1 LFALADRGKKL
12 PSDQEGVLPMRRT
25 SILFVALAVGLPL
38 AAGGCSGVKETLGLT
53 KQSPDEFKVVSR
65 APLSMPPDYNL
76 RPPTPGAP
84 RPQEGTPRDQA
95 QHAVFQ
101 YAETGGVAADAIPP
115 IGEGE
120 ADTAQSSGESALLQ
134 SAGASGVDP
143 NIRQLVDT
151 ETAEDAAASRTLADT
166 LTFWREPEPY
176 GEVVDPSAEQKRLQE
191 NAALGKPV
199 TEGETPTIVRKKR
212 GMLEGI
218 F

>member
-1 LFALADRGKKL
+1 
-12 PSDQEGVLPMRRT
+12 MRRT
-25 SILFVALAVGLPL
+25 PILIVALAAGLLL
-38 AAGGCSGVKETLGLT
+38 ATGGCTNVRETLGLT

-76 RPPTPGAP
+76 KPPTPGAP

-95 QHAVFQ
+95 AASVFQ
-101 YAETGGVAADAIPP
+101 YSTTGGLPPDAIPP

-120 ADTAQSSGESALLQ
+120 AETAQSSGESALLQ

-151 ETAEDAAASRTLADT
+151 ETSQDQADSQTLADS
-166 LTFWREPEPY
+166 LVFWREPEPY
-176 GEVVDPSAEQKRLQE
+176 GDVVNPTEEQKRLQE

-199 TEGETPTIVRKKR
+199 TEGDTPTIVRKKK

>member
-1 LFALADRGKKL
+1 
-12 PSDQEGVLPMRRT
+12 MRRT
-25 SILFVALAVGLPL
+25 PILIAALAVGLPL
-38 AAGGCSGVKETLGLT
+38 ATGGCSSLKETLGLT
-53 KQSPDEFKVVSR
+53 KQSPDEFKVISR
-65 APLSMPPDYNL
+65 APVSMPPDYNL

-95 QHAVFQ
+95 QQAVFQ
-101 YAETGGVAADAIPP
+101 YSENGAGTLPADAIPP

-120 ADTAQSSGESALLQ
+120 AESAQSSGESALLQ

-151 ETAEDAAASRTLADT
+151 ETAEDEASSRTLADT

-176 GEVVDPSAEQKRLQE
+176 GTVVDPQAEQKRLQE

-199 TEGETPTIVRKKR
+199 TEGETPTIVRRKK
-212 GMLEGI
+212 GILEGI

>member
-1 LFALADRGKKL
+1 
-12 PSDQEGVLPMRRT
+12 MRRT
-25 SILFVALAVGLPL
+25 PILIAALAVGLPL
-38 AAGGCSGVKETLGLT
+38 ATGGCSNIKETLGLS

-95 QHAVFQ
+95 QQAVLGI
-101 YAETGGVAADAIPP
+101 APDAIPP

-151 ETAEDAAASRTLADT
+151 ETAEDEANSKTLADS
-166 LTFWREPEPY
+166 LIFWRDPEPY
-176 GEVVDPSAEQKRLQE
+176 GEVVNPQAEQKRIEE
-191 NAALGKPV
+191 NVATGQPLS
-199 TEGETPTIVRKKR
+199 TGETPTIVRKKK
-212 GMLEGI
+212 GMFEGI

>member
-1 LFALADRGKKL
+1 
-12 PSDQEGVLPMRRT
+12 MRRT
-25 SILFVALAVGLPL
+25 PILIAALAVALPL
-38 AAGGCSGVKETLGLT
+38 ATGGCSGVKETLGLT

-76 RPPTPGAP
+76 RPPTPGSP

-95 QHAVFQ
+95 EQAVFQ
-101 YAETGGVAADAIPP
+101 HTTLPADAIPP

-120 ADTAQSSGESALLQ
+120 SEAAQSSGESALLQ
-134 SAGASGVDP
+134 SAGATGVDP

-151 ETAEDAAASRTLADT
+151 ETAEDAADSRTLADT
-166 LTFWREPEPY
+166 LVFWREPEPY
-176 GEVVDPSAEQKRLQE
+176 GTVVDPAAEQKRLQE
-191 NAALGKPV
+191 NAATGQPV
-199 TEGETPTIVRKKR
+199 TEGETPTIVRKKK

>member
-1 LFALADRGKKL
+1 
-12 PSDQEGVLPMRRT
+12 MRRT
-25 SILFVALAVGLPL
+25 PILLAALAVCLPL
-38 AAGGCSGVKETLGLT
+38 ATGGCSSVKETLGLT

-76 RPPTPGAP
+76 RPPTPGSP

-95 QHAVFQ
+95 ESAVFQ
-101 YAETGGVAADAIPP
+101 YANNGGLPADAIPP

-120 ADTAQSSGESALLQ
+120 AETAQSSGESALLQ

-143 NIRQLVDT
+143 NIRQLVDS
-151 ETAEDAAASRTLADT
+151 ETAEDEADSRTLADT

-176 GEVVDPSAEQKRLQE
+176 GDVVDPAAEQKRLQE
-191 NAALGKPV
+191 NAALGNPV
-199 TEGETPTIVRKKR
+199 TEGETPVIVRKKR

>member
-1 LFALADRGKKL
+1 
-12 PSDQEGVLPMRRT
+12 MRRT
-25 SILFVALAVGLPL
+25 PILIAALAVALPL
-38 AAGGCSGVKETLGLT
+38 ATGGCSGVKETLGLT

-95 QHAVFQ
+95 QQSVL
-101 YAETGGVAADAIPP
+101 GVAPDAIPP

-120 ADTAQSSGESALLQ
+120 SDTAQSSGESALLQ
-134 SAGASGVDP
+134 SAGATGVDP

-151 ETAEDAAASRTLADT
+151 ETAEDEADSRTLADT
-166 LTFWREPEPY
+166 LLFWREPEPY
-176 GEVVDPSAEQKRLQE
+176 GEVVDPAAEQKRINE
-191 NAALGKPV
+191 NQALGQPV
-199 TEGETPTIVRKKR
+199 TEGETPTIVRKKK
-212 GMLEGI
+212 GAFEGI

>member
-1 LFALADRGKKL
+1 
-12 PSDQEGVLPMRRT
+12 MRRT
-25 SILFVALAVGLPL
+25 PIIFAALAVCLPL
-38 AAGGCSGVKETLGLT
+38 ATGGCSSVKETLGLT

-76 RPPTPGAP
+76 RPPTPGSP

-95 QHAVFQ
+95 ESAVFQ
-101 YAETGGVAADAIPP
+101 YANNGGLPADAIPP

-120 ADTAQSSGESALLQ
+120 AETAQSSGESALLQ
-134 SAGASGVDP
+134 SAGGSGVDP
-143 NIRQLVDT
+143 NIRQLVDS
-151 ETAEDAAASRTLADT
+151 ETAEDEANSKTLADT

-176 GEVVDPSAEQKRLQE
+176 GTVVDPAAEQKRLQE
-191 NAALGKPV
+191 NAALGNPV
-199 TEGETPTIVRKKR
+199 TEGETPVIVRKKR

>member
-1 LFALADRGKKL
+1 MNRKFVLA
-12 PSDQEGVLPMRRT
+12 VLA
-25 SILFVALAVGLPL
+25 VALPAL
-38 AAGGCSGVKETLGLT
+38 AGGCSSVKEQLGLT

-84 RPQEGTPRDQA
+84 RPQEGTTRDQA
-95 QHAVFQ
+95 ANAVFQ
-101 YAETGGVAADAIPP
+101 YSGNGSTLQPDQIPP

-120 ADTAQSSGESALLQ
+120 SESAQSSGESALLQ

-143 NIRQLVDT
+143 NIRQVVDS
-151 ETAEDAAASRTLADT
+151 ETSADEADSRTLADT
-166 LTFWREPEPY
+166 LVFWRDPEPY
-176 GEVVDPSAEQKRLQE
+176 GEVVDPAAEQKRLQE
-191 NAALGKPV
+191 NAALGKPT
-199 TEGETPTIVRKKR
+199 TEGETPVIVRKKR

>member
-1 LFALADRGKKL
+1 MNRKFVLA
-12 PSDQEGVLPMRRT
+12 VLA
-25 SILFVALAVGLPL
+25 VALSAL
-38 AAGGCSGVKETLGLT
+38 AGGCSSVKEQLGLT

-84 RPQEGTPRDQA
+84 RPQEGTTRDQA
-95 QHAVFQ
+95 ANAVFQ
-101 YAETGGVAADAIPP
+101 YSGNGSSLQPDQIPP

-120 ADTAQSSGESALLQ
+120 SETAQSSGESALLQ

-143 NIRQLVDT
+143 NIRQVVDS
-151 ETAEDAAASRTLADT
+151 ETTADEADSRTLADT
-166 LTFWREPEPY
+166 LVFWRDPEPY
-176 GEVVDPSAEQKRLQE
+176 GDVVDPAAEQKRLQE
-191 NAALGKPV
+191 NAALGKPT
-199 TEGETPTIVRKKR
+199 TEGETPVIVRKKR

>member
-1 LFALADRGKKL
+1 
-12 PSDQEGVLPMRRT
+12 MRHT
-25 SILFVALAVGLPL
+25 PILIAAL
-38 AAGGCSGVKETLGLT
+38 AAGLLLATGGCTNVRETLGLT

-76 RPPTPGAP
+76 KPPTPGAP

-95 QHAVFQ
+95 AASVFQ
-101 YAETGGVAADAIPP
+101 YSTTGGLPPDAIPP

-134 SAGASGVDP
+134 SAGAAGVDP

-151 ETAEDAAASRTLADT
+151 ETSQDQVDSQTLADS
-166 LTFWREPEPY
+166 LVFWRDPEPY
-176 GEVVDPSAEQKRLQE
+176 GDVVNPTEEQKRLQE

-199 TEGETPTIVRKKR
+199 TEGDTPTIVRKKK

>member
-1 LFALADRGKKL
+1 MRRNLVLMAALAIAV
-12 PSDQEGVLPMRRT
+12 P
-25 SILFVALAVGLPL
+25 ALV
-38 AAGGCSGVKETLGLT
+38 GGCTSVKEQLGLT

-84 RPQEGTPRDQA
+84 RPQEGSSRDQA
-95 QHAVFQ
+95 AAAVFGHPGAGLQ
-101 YAETGGVAADAIPP
+101 PDQIPP

-120 ADTAQSSGESALLQ
+120 SESAQSSGESALLQ

-143 NIRQLVDT
+143 NIRTLVDG
-151 ETAEDAAASRTLADT
+151 ETAADEADSETLADT
-166 LTFWREPEPY
+166 LVFWRDPEPY
-176 GEVVDPSAEQKRLQE
+176 GDVVDAEAEQKRLQE
-191 NAALGKPV
+191 NEALGNPV
-199 TEGETPTIVRKKR
+199 TEGDTPIIVRKKR

>member
-1 LFALADRGKKL
+1 MASRLHHKSVLIAALALSL
-12 PSDQEGVLPMRRT
+12 PVL
-25 SILFVALAVGLPL
+25 
-38 AAGGCSGVKETLGLT
+38 AGGCSSVKEQLGLT

-84 RPQEGTPRDQA
+84 RPQEGTTRDQA
-95 QHAVFQ
+95 AAAVFGYPGAGLQ
-101 YAETGGVAADAIPP
+101 PDQIPP

-120 ADTAQSSGESALLQ
+120 AEAAQSSGESALLQ

-143 NIRQLVDT
+143 NIRQLVDS
-151 ETAEDAAASRTLADT
+151 ETAEDEADSTTLADT
-166 LTFWREPEPY
+166 LVFWRDPEPY
-176 GEVVDPSAEQKRLQE
+176 GDVVDPAAEQKRLQE

-199 TEGETPTIVRKKR
+199 TEGDTPVIVRKQR

>member
-1 LFALADRGKKL
+1 
-12 PSDQEGVLPMRRT
+12 MRRT
-25 SILFVALAVGLPL
+25 PILLAALVVSLPL
-38 AAGGCSGVKETLGLT
+38 AAGGCTSMKQTLGLT

-95 QHAVFQ
+95 ASAVFQ
-101 YAETGGVAADAIPP
+101 YADSGAVPSDAIPP

-120 ADTAQSSGESALLQ
+120 SETAQSSGESALLQ

-143 NIRQLVDT
+143 NIRQLVDS
-151 ETAEDAAASRTLADT
+151 ETAEDQASSRTLADT
-166 LTFWREPEPY
+166 LVFWRDPEPY

-212 GMLEGI
+212 GLLEGI

>member
-1 LFALADRGKKL
+1 
-12 PSDQEGVLPMRRT
+12 MRRT
-25 SILFVALAVGLPL
+25 PILIAALAVGLPL
-38 AAGGCSGVKETLGLT
+38 ATSGCTSLKETLGLT

-95 QHAVFQ
+95 AAAVFQ
-101 YAETGGVAADAIPP
+101 YSNTTSGLAPDQIPP
-115 IGEGE
+115 VGEGE
-120 ADTAQSSGESALLQ
+120 SATAESSGESALLQ
-134 SAGASGVDP
+134 SAGAAGVDP
-143 NIRQLVDT
+143 NIRALVDA
-151 ETAEDAAASRTLADT
+151 ETAEDEANSKTLADT

-176 GEVVDPSAEQKRLQE
+176 GTVVDPQAEQKRLQE
-191 NAALGKPV
+191 NSALGKPV
-199 TEGETPTIVRKKR
+199 TEGETPTIVRRQK

>member
-1 LFALADRGKKL
+1 
-12 PSDQEGVLPMRRT
+12 MRRT
-25 SILFVALAVGLPL
+25 SILIAALAVGLPL
-38 AAGGCSGVKETLGLT
+38 VTGCSNVRETLGLS

-95 QHAVFQ
+95 QQAVFQ
-101 YAETGGVAADAIPP
+101 YSENGAGTLPADAIPP

-120 ADTAQSSGESALLQ
+120 AESAQSSGESALLQ

-151 ETAEDAAASRTLADT
+151 ETAEDEADSRTLADT

-176 GEVVDPSAEQKRLQE
+176 GDVVDPAAEQKRLQE

>member
-1 LFALADRGKKL
+1 
-12 PSDQEGVLPMRRT
+12 MRRS
-25 SILFVALAVGLPL
+25 SILIAVLAMGLPL
-38 AAGGCSGVKETLGLT
+38 VAGGCTSVKETLGLT

-95 QHAVFQ
+95 QQAVFQ
-101 YAETGGVAADAIPP
+101 YSGNGASRLPADAIPP

-120 ADTAQSSGESALLQ
+120 AESAQSSGESALLQ

-151 ETAEDAAASRTLADT
+151 ETAEDEADSRSLADT

-199 TEGETPTIVRKKR
+199 TEGDTPTIVRKKR

>member
-1 LFALADRGKKL
+1 MNRKFVLA
-12 PSDQEGVLPMRRT
+12 VLA
-25 SILFVALAVGLPL
+25 VALPAL
-38 AAGGCSGVKETLGLT
+38 AGGCSSVKEQLGLT

-84 RPQEGTPRDQA
+84 RPQEGTTRDQA
-95 QHAVFQ
+95 ANAVFQ
-101 YAETGGVAADAIPP
+101 YSGNGSTLQPDQIPP

-120 ADTAQSSGESALLQ
+120 SETAQSSGESALLQ

-143 NIRQLVDT
+143 NIRQVVDS
-151 ETAEDAAASRTLADT
+151 ETTADEADSRTLADT
-166 LTFWREPEPY
+166 LVFWRDPEPY
-176 GEVVDPSAEQKRLQE
+176 GDVVDPAAEQKRLQE
-191 NAALGKPV
+191 NAALGKPT
-199 TEGETPTIVRKKR
+199 TEGETPVIVRKKR

>member
-1 LFALADRGKKL
+1 
-12 PSDQEGVLPMRRT
+12 MRRT
-25 SILFVALAVGLPL
+25 PILIAALAVALPL
-38 AAGGCSGVKETLGLT
+38 ATGGCSGVKETLGLT

-76 RPPTPGAP
+76 RPPTPGSP

-95 QHAVFQ
+95 EQAVFQ
-101 YAETGGVAADAIPP
+101 HTTLPADAIPP

-120 ADTAQSSGESALLQ
+120 SDSAQSSGESALLQ
-134 SAGASGVDP
+134 SAGATGVDP

-151 ETAEDAAASRTLADT
+151 ETAEDEADSRTLADT

-176 GEVVDPSAEQKRLQE
+176 GEVVDPALEQKRLQE
-191 NAALGKPV
+191 NAATGQPV
-199 TEGETPTIVRKKR
+199 TEGETPTIVRKKK
-212 GMLEGI
+212 GAFEGI

>member
-1 LFALADRGKKL
+1 MAPADRAKKL
-12 PSDQEGVLPMRRT
+12 AWIRGRFHPMRRT
-25 SILFVALAVGLPL
+25 SILIAVAVCLPL
-38 AAGGCSGVKETLGLT
+38 VAGGCTSVKETLGLT

-95 QHAVFQ
+95 AAAVFG
-101 YAETGGVAADAIPP
+101 YPNSGTGLAPDQIPP

-120 ADTAQSSGESALLQ
+120 AESAQSSGESALLQ

-143 NIRQLVDT
+143 NIRQIVDT
-151 ETAEDAAASRTLADT
+151 ETAEDEADSRTLADSIV
-166 LTFWREPEPY
+166 FWRDPEPY
-176 GEVVDPSAEQKRLQE
+176 GDVVDPAAEQKRLQE

-199 TEGETPTIVRKKR
+199 TEGETPTIIRKQR

>member
-1 LFALADRGKKL
+1 MNRKFVLA
-12 PSDQEGVLPMRRT
+12 VLA
-25 SILFVALAVGLPL
+25 VALPAL
-38 AAGGCSGVKETLGLT
+38 AGGCSSVKEQLDLT

-84 RPQEGTPRDQA
+84 RPQEGTTRDQA
-95 QHAVFQ
+95 ANAVFQ
-101 YAETGGVAADAIPP
+101 YSGNGSTLQPDQIPP

-120 ADTAQSSGESALLQ
+120 SESAQSSGESALLQ

-143 NIRQLVDT
+143 NIRQVVDS
-151 ETAEDAAASRTLADT
+151 ETTADEADSRTLADT
-166 LTFWREPEPY
+166 LVFWRDPEPY
-176 GEVVDPSAEQKRLQE
+176 GDVVDPAAEQKRLQE
-191 NAALGKPV
+191 NAALGKPT
-199 TEGETPTIVRKKR
+199 TEGETPVIVRKKR